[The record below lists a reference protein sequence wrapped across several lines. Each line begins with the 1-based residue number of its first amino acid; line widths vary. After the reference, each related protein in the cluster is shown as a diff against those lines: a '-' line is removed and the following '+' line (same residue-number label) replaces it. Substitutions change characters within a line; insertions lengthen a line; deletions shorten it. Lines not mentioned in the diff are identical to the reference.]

1 LSDDFAALLGAVPP
15 PYDWRDKQIAEL
27 GIPVSEALPA
37 SYFAPPV
44 PPVLKQV
51 GGTCVGFSTTTMRA
65 QQERRTHGTWYPLDA
80 IALYRECK
88 KIDGL
93 PNVEGSYVRSAMS
106 VLKNLG
112 QPTIGK
118 SDWAAHKTR
127 AYYAVSRTEK
137 DIKNVIYSLG
147 AIVVAGPWFES
158 WFSPKAATGYTLP
171 APDVQAGGHAYVL
184 QGFDDNRGFL
194 VHNTWG
200 REWASMGRAYMPY
213 KYVPMLWEAWR
224 AVDA

>member
-1 LSDDFAALLGAVPP
+1 LADDFAALLGAVPP

-44 PPVLKQV
+44 PPVLKQI
-51 GGTCVGFSTTTMRA
+51 GPTCVGFSSTTMRM
-65 QQERRTHGTWYPLDA
+65 QQEYRQKHKWFPLSA
-80 IALYRECK
+80 NWLYEECK
-88 KIDGL
+88 RIDGM
-93 PNVEGSYVRSAMS
+93 PGVAGSYVRCAMS
-106 VLKNLG
+106 VLKNKG
-112 QPTIGK
+112 QPLPNGSGMGEHRI
-118 SDWAAHKTR
+118 A
-127 AYYAVSRTEK
+127 AYYAIPHTER
-137 DIKNVIYSLG
+137 DLKNAIFNLG

-158 WFSPKAATGYTLP
+158 WFTPKAATGYTLP

-184 QGFDDNRGFL
+184 NGWDDARGLL

-200 REWASMGRAYMPY
+200 REWASLGRAYMPY

-224 AVDA
+224 ATDA